1 MTIEE
6 MKQRKIELGYSYE
19 QISLLS
25 GVPVGTVQ
33 KIFGGVIKSPRYET
47 LRALEETL
55 NREAGAALG
64 ESAEYSSGSTAK
76 SYTISDYDAISA
88 DRRIE
93 LIDGVIY
100 DMGAPTYIHQMI
112 AGQLYRRIYDY
123 IDRQGGDCI
132 PLQAPLDVQLNC
144 DDRTVVQ
151 PDIMIVCS
159 RDKFREGRILGAP
172 DFVAEILSEST
183 KKKDLTIKLGKY
195 TEAGVREYWIID
207 PDKKRILVYDL
218 KQDADL
224 SIHGF
229 HETVPMGIFQ
239 GLCEINFT
247 EIYESIKIFHE

>member
-6 MKQRKIELGYSYE
+6 MRQRKKELGYSYE
-19 QISLLS
+19 QISTLS

-33 KIFGGVIKSPRYET
+33 KIFGGITKSPRYET
-47 LRALEETL
+47 LRALERIFSEQSEDGFA
-55 NREAGAALG
+55 EAPDYIL
-64 ESAEYSSGSTAK
+64 GSTVK
-76 SYTISDYDAISA
+76 NYTISDYDAISA
-88 DRRIE
+88 ERRIE

-123 IDRQGGDCI
+123 IDRQEGDCI
-132 PLQAPLDVQLNC
+132 PLQAPLDVQLDCN
-144 DDRTVVQ
+144 DKTVVQ

-159 RDKFREGRILGAP
+159 RDKFKDGRIIGAP

-218 KQDADL
+218 TQDADL

-229 HETVPMGIFQ
+229 HETVPVGIFH
-239 GLCEINFT
+239 GGCEIDFAK
-247 EIYESIKIFHE
+247 IYESIKIFEG

>member
-6 MKQRKIELGYSYE
+6 MKQRKKESGYSYE
-19 QISLLS
+19 QISILS

-33 KIFGGVIKSPRYET
+33 KIFGGITKSPRYET
-47 LRALEETL
+47 LRALERIFSEQSEDGFA
-55 NREAGAALG
+55 EAPG
-64 ESAEYSSGSTAK
+64 K
-76 SYTISDYDAISA
+76 NHTISDYETISEE
-88 DRRIE
+88 RRIE

-112 AGQLYRRIYDY
+112 AGQLYRKLYDY

-132 PLQAPLDVQLNC
+132 PLQAPLDVQLDCN
-144 DDRTVVQ
+144 DKTVVQ

-159 RDKFREGRILGAP
+159 RDKFKDGRIIGAP

-218 KQDADL
+218 TLDADL

-229 HETVPMGIFQ
+229 HETVPVGIFQ
-239 GLCEINFT
+239 GLCEIDFAKIN
-247 EIYESIKIFHE
+247 ESIELFED

>member
-6 MKQRKIELGYSYE
+6 MKQRKKELGYSYE
-19 QISLLS
+19 KISILS
-25 GVPVGTVQ
+25 GVPIGTVQ
-33 KIFGGVIKSPRYET
+33 KIFGGITKSPRYET
-47 LRALEETL
+47 LRALERIL
-55 NREAGAALG
+55 LRDPGDIFG
-64 ESAEYSSGSTAK
+64 GSAEYISGSTAK
-76 SYTISDYDAISA
+76 NYTISDYDAISA
-88 DRRIE
+88 ERRVE

-112 AGQLYRRIYDY
+112 AGQLYRRIYDF
-123 IDRQGGDCI
+123 IDNQGGDCI
-132 PLQAPLDVQLNC
+132 PLQAPLDVQLDC
-144 DDRTVVQ
+144 DDKTVVQ
-151 PDIMIVCS
+151 PDIMIVCD

-229 HETVPMGIFQ
+229 DETVPMGIFQ
-239 GLCEINFT
+239 GLCEIDFT
-247 EIYESIKIFHE
+247 KIYDSIKIFK

>member
-19 QISLLS
+19 KISALS

-33 KIFGGVIKSPRYET
+33 KIFGGVTKSPRYET
-47 LRALEETL
+47 LRALEGLL
-55 NREAGAALG
+55 NRESGDTLG
-64 ESAEYSSGSTAK
+64 DSAEFISGSAAK
-76 SYTISDYDAISA
+76 NYTISDYDAISA
-88 DRRIE
+88 ERRIE

-112 AGQLYRRIYDY
+112 AGQLYRRIYDF

-144 DDRTVVQ
+144 DDKTVVQ
-151 PDIMIVCS
+151 PDLMIVCD

-195 TEAGVREYWIID
+195 TETGVREYWIID

-224 SIHGF
+224 GIHGF
-229 HETVPMGIFQ
+229 HEAVPIGIFQ
-239 GLCEINFT
+239 GLCEIDFT
-247 EIYESIKIFHE
+247 QINETIKIFRQ